1 MPITSN
7 GMYNASSYS
16 LLNAKIGYQKSFL
29 NHFEVDV
36 NFAINNINNTQYPMM
51 VFVNQLPDAYVA
63 APLKANYFGGA
74 TVKYIF

>member
-1 MPITSN
+1 
-7 GMYNASSYS
+7 
-16 LLNAKIGYQKSFL
+16 
-29 NHFEVDV
+29 
-36 NFAINNINNTQYPMM
+36 MM